1 MTADNAKRLE
11 LLRSAPLNKWI
22 AISEDG
28 SKIVAV
34 ADTFGEVS
42 ELIDRIGLSAPT
54 ILRTPAE
61 WAPLSV

>member
-1 MTADNAKRLE
+1 MSPENVQRLE

-42 ELIDRIGLSAPT
+42 DLIDRAGDAGPT
-54 ILRTPAE
+54 ILKTPAE